1 MPFFCSI
8 SKKIKHIGVTLQ
20 VRILNNPV
28 YHILYRYYGKKAF
41 LSVPGS
47 LTLEAVMCLT
57 LFIFAAVCLI
67 LPMKIMTGKKPP
79 ERDLLE
85 GPECGGTNSGMAALR
100 SWEWAAR
107 NWKRAVFM

>member
-1 MPFFCSI
+1 LQLSGEDIPSGVEELRSLSTVTPPPVCVSI
-8 SKKIKHIGVTLQ
+8 AS
-20 VRILNNPV
+20 
-28 YHILYRYYGKKAF
+28 F
-41 LSVPGS
+41 SS
-47 LTLEAVMCLT
+47 W
-57 LFIFAAVCLI
+57 I
-67 LPMKIMTGKKPP
+67 LPMKIMTGKKPS